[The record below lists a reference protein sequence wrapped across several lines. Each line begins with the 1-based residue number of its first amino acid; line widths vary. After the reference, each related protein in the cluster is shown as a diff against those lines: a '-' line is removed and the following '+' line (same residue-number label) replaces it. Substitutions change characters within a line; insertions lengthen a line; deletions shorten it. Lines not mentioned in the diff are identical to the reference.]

1 MIYMQYRMKTHPL
14 SDDKINLLL
23 ERVKTCCLATLNA
36 DGTPYCT
43 PIHFAYLDGAVYFH
57 GLPKGK
63 KLENIARD
71 PRVSV
76 TVYEMEGLLMDLDKN
91 PCDTNTKYE
100 SVILS
105 GTARKVEDVGAKR
118 TVLERIVNKYTPD
131 ITNKIPENM
140 INSTVV
146 IRVDVKEISGKFYA

>member
-1 MIYMQYRMKTHPL
+1 MIYIQYRMKTHPL
-14 SDDKINLLL
+14 SDDKINFLLK
-23 ERVKTCCLATLNA
+23 RVKTCCLATLNA

-43 PIHFAYLDGAVYFH
+43 PIHFVYFDGAVYFH

-76 TVYEMEGLLMDLDKN
+76 TVYEMEGLLLDLDKK

-100 SVILS
+100 SVIL
-105 GTARKVEDVGAKR
+105 
-118 TVLERIVNKYTPD
+118 
-131 ITNKIPENM
+131 
-140 INSTVV
+140 
-146 IRVDVKEISGKFYA
+146 